1 MAKIRIIGKNG
12 RELLFDKKDISYI
25 EIPYVQNYLKVIINM
40 QKGLKRQIKKIKQ
53 FKN

>member
-1 MAKIRIIGKNG
+1 MSKIRIVGKNG
-12 RELLFDKKDISYI
+12 RELLFDKNDISHI

-40 QKGLKRQIKKIKQ
+40 QKNLKNQIKKIKQ